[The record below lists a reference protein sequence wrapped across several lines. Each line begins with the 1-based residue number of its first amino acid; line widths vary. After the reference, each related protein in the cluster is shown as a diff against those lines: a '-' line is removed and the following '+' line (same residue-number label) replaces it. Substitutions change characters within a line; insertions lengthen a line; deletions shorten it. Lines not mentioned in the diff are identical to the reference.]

1 MFELNSIQDIQ
12 LLFAYL
18 LPGFLIA
25 FVFSRFF
32 AAKPRGLTES
42 LINYLVLTAIYYSL
56 TYPITGLI
64 FGEGFDP
71 KSPYTVLLFFMA
83 GPVAFGLLLGSLN
96 RRNAFHRLLRRIGIN
111 MVHPVPSAWDWRFYN
126 MRVGAFVLI
135 TLQDDSKVGGRFG
148 PDSFAS
154 SDSAER
160 DFYLDEIWH
169 IDEHGEWTA
178 LGEKK
183 GLLITG
189 KEIKYIEFWDEE

>member
-56 TYPITGLI
+56 TYPISGLI

-71 KSPYTVLLFFMA
+71 KNPYTVLIFFIL
-83 GPVAFGLLLGSLN
+83 GPILFGLLLGTLN
-96 RRNAFHRLLRRIGIN
+96 RQNAFYRLLQRLGIR

-126 MRVGAFVLI
+126 IKAGTFVLI
-135 TLQDDSKVGGRFG
+135 TLQDGSKVGGRFG
-148 PDSFAS
+148 LESFAS

-160 DFYLDEIWH
+160 DFYLDEIWN
-169 IDEHGEWTA
+169 IDEDGEWTE
-178 LGEKK
+178 LEEKK
-183 GLLITG
+183 GVLLAAR
-189 KEIKYIEFWDEE
+189 EIKYIEFWDED